1 MVPDL
6 EHLLEVQSGSRTMR
20 IGPACQVLKQVLKQV
35 QSSVSLTS
43 RAGGLRKKL
52 TQGQM
57 IGIGLRAREP

>member
-20 IGPACQVLKQVLKQV
+20 IGPVKCSSAQV